1 MVATKPGSQ
10 GGLSRVLGNR
20 NFRLLWLGS
29 FSSAAGYSIGAIAF
43 QWYLY
48 ATTHSPV
55 VIGTLAIV
63 EFLPTLLFGLYA
75 GALVDRFSRQR
86 VMVGA
91 DAART
96 GVLALLAL
104 YVWIHGLNTLIILA
118 GVGAVATFTA
128 FFRPAS
134 QAILPTLLA
143 EKDLSNA
150 NGILQAGGTTSS
162 LVGYGIGGTLVAT
175 LGIVVALALDSA
187 SFAISAILLLA
198 LVLPPLHSV
207 PSSRPDKDPRGS
219 QGVLAGLRYL
229 RENRALFLMMMAGGV
244 GSLLFPIWDTY
255 MVVYVMSGLHEGA
268 QSLGIVFG
276 VSVFSAGLGAL
287 ACGRL
292 PTQKR
297 PGIWAG
303 VAWGSSGIGIGA
315 LALLP
320 PLPVVL
326 ALVAMS
332 TFVGQLGYTAWLTG
346 VQRTTPNHLL
356 GRVLTT
362 ETTVSW
368 GLFPVAQIF
377 GAYLLLTIG
386 IPLTYLLVGVD
397 MAAGGFVLL
406 ASKAVWDWGTESAE
420 GTVT

>member
-1 MVATKPGSQ
+1 MGAPKSQSQ
-10 GGLSRVLGNR
+10 GGPARVLGNR

-29 FSSAAGYSIGAIAF
+29 FSSAAGYSVGAIAL

-48 ATTHSPV
+48 STTHSPE

-75 GALVDRFSRQR
+75 GVLVDRFSRKSI
-86 VMVGA
+86 MVSA

-96 GVLALLAL
+96 GILILLAF
-104 YVWIHGLNTLIILA
+104 YVLVHGLNTLVVLA
-118 GVGAVATFTA
+118 GVGAVTTFTA

-134 QAILPTLLA
+134 QALLPTLIA
-143 EKDLSNA
+143 ERDLPDA

-162 LVGYGIGGTLVAT
+162 LVGYSVGGTLVAT
-175 LGIVVALALDSA
+175 MGIVAALALDSV

-198 LVLPPLHSV
+198 LFLPPSAV
-207 PSSRPDKDPRGS
+207 PSPSQAESSRDKG
-219 QGVLAGLRYL
+219 GGILAGFRYL
-229 RENRALFLMMMAGGV
+229 RGNRALFLMMLAGGV
-244 GSLLFPIWDTY
+244 GSFLFPIWDTY

-268 QSLGIVFG
+268 FSLGIVFG

-287 ACGRL
+287 ASGRL

-303 VAWGSSGIGIGA
+303 MAWGSSGIGIGA

-362 ETTVSW
+362 ETTLSW
-368 GLFPVAQIF
+368 GLFPVAQIM

-386 IPLTYLLVGVD
+386 IPLTYLLVGID

-406 ASKAVWDWGTESAE
+406 TSKAVWEWGKE
-420 GTVT
+420 GLDYPTD